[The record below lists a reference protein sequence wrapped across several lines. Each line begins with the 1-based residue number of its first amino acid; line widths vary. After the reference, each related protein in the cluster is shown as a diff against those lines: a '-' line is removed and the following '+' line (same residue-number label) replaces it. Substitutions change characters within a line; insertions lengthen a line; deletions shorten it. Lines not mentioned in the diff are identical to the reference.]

1 MFKFAALVLLLT
13 CTIACATSPTTPTT
27 IVPSPSPIPTN
38 AFTPIP
44 SLTFTPTLTPIP
56 TATPT
61 ATATLTPTPTR
72 TPSPTPTPRIARSI
86 DLVTFQSNRNGAW
99 FNASIDTLPATQN
112 KSTATFEIKNL
123 AIQNRRNGKIAPT
136 LIGGYIFLQF
146 GEVTP
151 DLLDQHLH
159 TIGALF
165 IRSALLSFVDYPNN
179 RVLGWDRT
187 SVNIPANVREIIAL
201 CNRKNIPVFLQ
212 INYSDYVPGALGT
225 GVDSLQRADN
235 LAGTIVYLK
244 ALKAQGLH
252 VAGVTFGDEI
262 DDEAG
267 FGNRKPTLSNSD
279 LISRFIAY
287 ARAIKNE
294 FPELKVYAFD
304 SYIAATRGQVPSYFD
319 YFQSIRQ
326 QEIKDG
332 KNLLD
337 GFTFRESYT
346 YINDKNQV
354 MDSQRILDDTE
365 SLYRDTPVYRY
376 DVMGITRRNPTRDYL
391 HLLINKTREIFG
403 RNIDIGL
410 TEYLPAGPV
419 QIDES
424 DTSRYADIDFILH
437 YSDVVGIYAEL
448 GLDTV
453 SSWLFAN
460 INDQAKCY
468 IEWQGNRGANYPIH
482 EQLARYFA
490 GEILSVD
497 RSVAYE
503 QLKVKVYAARNDKQY
518 FVMILNKDVA
528 NEATVRIMLPGQF
541 DLTVR
546 LPRRSYTSLIVDEKQ
561 IKVAGIGNN

>member
-1 MFKFAALVLLLT
+1 MRPCPILTTLMLIALLACTPNVPTPLPSATVLPVL
-13 CTIACATSPTTPTT
+13 TPT
-27 IVPSPSPIPTN
+27 P
-38 AFTPIP
+38 
-44 SLTFTPTLTPIP
+44 TFTATRTPIP

-61 ATATLTPTPTR
+61 STLTPTPTR
-72 TPSPTPTPRIARSI
+72 TPLPTPTPRIARSI
-86 DLVTFQSNRNGAW
+86 DLVAFQASRNGAW
-99 FNASIDTLPATQN
+99 FSASIDTLPTTQN
-112 KSTATFEIKNL
+112 KPTATFEIKNS
-123 AIQNRRNGKIAPT
+123 AIQNRRDGKITPT
-136 LIGGYIFLQF
+136 LLGGYFFIQF

-151 DLLDQHLH
+151 DLLDQHAH

-201 CNRKNIPVFLQ
+201 CNKRNIPVFLE
-212 INYSDYVPGALGT
+212 INYSDYVPGPVGT
-225 GVDSLQRADN
+225 GVEALQRADN
-235 LAGTIVYLK
+235 IAGTIAYLK
-244 ALKAQGLH
+244 ALKAQGLYIT
-252 VAGVTFGDEI
+252 GVTFGDEI

-267 FGNRKPTLSNSD
+267 FGKYKPTLGNSD
-279 LISRFIAY
+279 LISRFITY
-287 ARAIKNE
+287 ARAIKTE
-294 FPELKVYAFD
+294 FPELKMYAFD
-304 SYIAATRGQVPSYFD
+304 SYIAATRGQVPNYFNH
-319 YFQSIRQ
+319 FQRIRE

-337 GFTFRESYT
+337 GFVFRESYT
-346 YINDKNQV
+346 YIDDKNQV

-376 DVMGITRRNPTRDYL
+376 DVMGIARKNPTRDYL

-403 RNIDIGL
+403 RTIDIGL

-453 SSWLFAN
+453 STFMFAN
-460 INDQAKCY
+460 SGDQAKCY
-468 IEWQGNRGANYPIH
+468 IDRKGNRGANYVIH
-482 EQLARYFA
+482 EQLAQYFA

-497 RSVAYE
+497 RSIDYD
-503 QLKVKVYAARNDKQY
+503 QLKVKVYAARKDKQY

-528 NEATVRIMLPGQF
+528 NEATVRITLPGQF
-541 DLTVR
+541 DLTIR
-546 LPRRSYTSLIVDEKQ
+546 LPRRSYTSLIVDEKG
-561 IKVAGIGNN
+561 ITVSGIGN